1 MMITTATRKKEKV
14 MDTLVNGKDYCLEYS
29 GTYFVERISRDEHGE
44 SMDDNEA
51 SQKTRLEV
59 FKDRLYHGIMDLMK
73 STLIIFALL
82 TLYKVSGLNTWWIQ
96 LVDTLYK

>member
-1 MMITTATRKKEKV
+1 
-14 MDTLVNGKDYCLEYS
+14 MDALMKGKDYCLEYS
-29 GTYFVERISRDEHGE
+29 GTYFVECISRDDHGE
-44 SMDDNEA
+44 RKDA
-51 SQKTRLEV
+51 HKALQKTRLEV
-59 FKDRLYHGIMDLMK
+59 FKERLFNGITDLMK